1 MKINHGH
8 YYKNLELSAY
18 LRVLRQGAHGEAGAD
33 KANNLSEEN
42 HHNNWNF
49 ICAREEL
56 FGVDLR
62 FMEKGISQPL

>member
-1 MKINHGH
+1 M
-8 YYKNLELSAY
+8 A
-18 LRVLRQGAHGEAGAD
+18 RQGAD

-42 HHNNWNF
+42 HHNNWNL

>member
-1 MKINHGH
+1 M
-8 YYKNLELSAY
+8 A
-18 LRVLRQGAHGEAGAD
+18 RQGAD